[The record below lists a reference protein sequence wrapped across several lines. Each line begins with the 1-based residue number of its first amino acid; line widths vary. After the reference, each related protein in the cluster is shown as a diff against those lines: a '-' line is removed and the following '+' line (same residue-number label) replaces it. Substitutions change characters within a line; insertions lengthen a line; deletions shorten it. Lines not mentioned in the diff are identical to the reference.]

1 MDYNVESL
9 VLLAV
14 AILISIWVTIW
25 GEMSDQTSSYILPST
40 ENIGRGVRIF
50 LYHCGL
56 QLLHVLAYLCNS
68 KLEAN
73 C

>member
-1 MDYNVESL
+1 
-9 VLLAV
+9 
-14 AILISIWVTIW
+14 
-25 GEMSDQTSSYILPST
+25 MSDQSSSYILPST

-56 QLLHVLAYLCNS
+56 QLLHALAYLCNS